1 MSTGH
6 FFVVMVKAII
16 ESASVL
22 ICDNQVK
29 SPLVDMGQVALLV
42 VVRHDG
48 LRLKLVRL
56 RSEMT
61 EPVRREEEGRKEG
74 RKKGKK
80 MRETLVSMG

>member
-1 MSTGH
+1 
-6 FFVVMVKAII
+6 MVKAII

-29 SPLVDMGQVALLV
+29 SPLVDMRQVALLV

-56 RSEMT
+56 SSEMT
-61 EPVRREEEGRKEG
+61 KPVREEEEEEGMKEG
-74 RKKGKK
+74 GKENEEDLGVNGLK
-80 MRETLVSMG
+80 